1 MAQDRH
7 YRMSDC
13 SYADAGKYQR
23 QELGA
28 IMQLERYNIAPA
40 DTQRIEP
47 QCNAIHDRSK
57 LTIGVPGHKAGLFNA
72 QYMTRMARI
81 ASMPPK
87 AMRCRPSETL
97 WMPLKRKMLAAN
109 ERKRAKMPGLQR
121 MRLASSAKLPS
132 RTDWERFSMCQW
144 SRMALAH

>member
-1 MAQDRH
+1 MRRPSLVARAA
-7 YRMSDC
+7 RS
-13 SYADAGKYQR
+13 AARTVAGAM
-23 QELGA
+23 E
-28 IMQLERYNIAPA
+28 EAPGPMGCGNVLVVA
-40 DTQRIEP
+40 GSAAEEVAALVILAAEAGDYTPRFSTTSATGP
-47 QCNAIHDRSK
+47 SH
-57 LTIGVPGHKAGLFNA
+57 PGLFNA

-132 RTDWERFSMCQW
+132 RT
-144 SRMALAH
+144 